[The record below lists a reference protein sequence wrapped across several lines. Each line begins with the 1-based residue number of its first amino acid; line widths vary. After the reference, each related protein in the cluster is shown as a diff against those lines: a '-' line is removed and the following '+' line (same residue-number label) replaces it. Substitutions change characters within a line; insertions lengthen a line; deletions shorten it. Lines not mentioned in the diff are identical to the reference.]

1 MLATWED
8 SSVSFFYST
17 FLNPFPGLVV
27 FDIDVG
33 VLFLFFSYRDRSTLY
48 PKMTRARLTWLLIT
62 CHRRWP
68 KKRFAPCSP
77 PLAKSRVANSSATKS
92 QVLILRSMM
101 VDNLS
106 TVWNFILTP
115 KLSEFSKNQPDFS
128 LFFLFPFALSIWKQG
143 RVWVTDSS
151 ITTELKMPKKP

>member
-1 MLATWED
+1 
-8 SSVSFFYST
+8 
-17 FLNPFPGLVV
+17 
-27 FDIDVG
+27 
-33 VLFLFFSYRDRSTLY
+33 
-48 PKMTRARLTWLLIT
+48 
-62 CHRRWP
+62 
-68 KKRFAPCSP
+68 
-77 PLAKSRVANSSATKS
+77 LAKSRVANSSATKS

-115 KLSEFSKNQPDFS
+115 ILSEFSKNQPDFS
-128 LFFLFPFALSIWKQG
+128 LFSFLFPFALSIWKQG